1 MSSSAFALVWH
12 HSKAKGADLLV
23 ALAIADYTGDEGAWP
38 RIENIAKRARI
49 SERQA
54 QRSVQI
60 LQAIH
65 ELQVIPG
72 GGRGRGSY
80 KTNLYELVL
89 TCPETCDRT
98 YRHQPRQDV
107 TSRGDNL
114 SPLGATGSHPN
125 LKEELTNEQRPT
137 KATRLPSDFAITEAM
152 RSWAAANHPDV
163 DIDEATLNF
172 CDYWWAKAR
181 DNTKLDWVRTWQ
193 IWIRRTKP
201 TPKPTARIS
210 NATKAAQIL
219 AELRKGNQ

>member
-12 HSKAKGADLLV
+12 HSKAKGSDLLV

-38 RIENIAKRARI
+38 RIENIALRARI

-60 LQAIH
+60 LQAIG
-65 ELQVIPG
+65 ELQVVNG
-72 GGRGRGSY
+72 GGRGRGIY

-89 TCPETCDRT
+89 TCPEDCDRT
-98 YRHQPRQDV
+98 YRHQLRQDV
-107 TSRGDNL
+107 TFRGDKL

-125 LKEELTNEQRPT
+125 LKEELNKEQRPT
-137 KATRLPSDFAITEAM
+137 KATRLPADFAITEAM
-152 RSWAAANHPDV
+152 REWATANHPDV
-163 DIDEATLNF
+163 DIDQATLNF

-193 IWIRRTKP
+193 IWIRRTTPSTSKP
-201 TPKPTARIS
+201 QRI
-210 NATKAAQIL
+210 NNGTKAANIL
-219 AELRKGNQ
+219 AELRKGR

>member
-12 HSKAKGADLLV
+12 HSKATGSDLLV

-38 RIENIAKRARI
+38 RIENIASRARI

-54 QRSVQI
+54 QRSVQM
-60 LQAIH
+60 LQAIG
-65 ELQVIPG
+65 ELQVVNG
-72 GGRGRGSY
+72 GGRGRGIY

-89 TCPETCDRT
+89 TCPEDCDRT
-98 YRHQPRQDV
+98 YRHQIRQDV
-107 TSRGDNL
+107 TSRGVKL
-114 SPLGATGSHPN
+114 SPLGATESHPN
-125 LKEELTNEQRPT
+125 IKEELNKEQKPT
-137 KATRLPSDFAITEAM
+137 KGSRLPADFTITDAM
-152 RSWAAANHPDV
+152 RAWAEANHPDV
-163 DIDEATLNF
+163 DIETATLNF

-201 TPKPTARIS
+201 TVAKPARIS

-219 AELRKGNQ
+219 AEIRKGKA